1 MSGVVYEV
9 TVEVDRS
16 LVDAFVRYMTEE
28 HIPQIYATGCFRRIR
43 FDRAASTTFRS
54 AYQAAT
60 AADLERYLQHHTAA
74 FRADFGAHF
83 PTGVTVSR
91 VTWSSIATWE

>member
-9 TVEVDRS
+9 TVEVERS
-16 LVDAFVRYMTEE
+16 LVEAFVRYMTEE
-28 HIPQIYATGCFRRIR
+28 HLPQIHATGCFRRIR
-43 FDRAASTTFRS
+43 FDRAGPTTFRS
-54 AYQAAT
+54 AYQATT
-60 AADLERYLQHHTAA
+60 AADLERYLQHHTAT

-91 VTWSSIATWE
+91 VTWNSIAAWE

>member
-1 MSGVVYEV
+1 LSGVVYEV
-9 TVEVDRS
+9 TVEVERS
-16 LVDAFVRYMTEE
+16 LVDAFVRYMTEQ
-28 HIPQIYATGCFRRIR
+28 HIPQIYATGCFHRIR
-43 FDRAASTTFRS
+43 FDRAAPTTFRS
-54 AYQAAT
+54 AYHAAT
-60 AADLERYLQHHTAA
+60 GADLERYLQDHTAT